1 MQNGKIVHGMY
12 MRKER
17 KVVSRL
23 KGPKYRPTFI
33 RKWRKHRGLTL
44 ERLGDSIGMSHAS
57 LSRIETGD
65 QPYSQ
70 AVLEAVA
77 DRLSTDVASLLMRDP
92 LEPDAIWSLWE
103 RAKPGERRMILDI
116 ARTIVKTGNS
126 RAA

>member
-1 MQNGKIVHGMY
+1 MY
-12 MRKER
+12 MARKER

-23 KGPKYRPTFI
+23 KGPKFRPTFL
-33 RKWRKHRGLTL
+33 RKWRKYRGLTL

-57 LSRIETGD
+57 LSRIETGE

-70 AVLEAVA
+70 AMLEAVA
-77 DRLSTDVASLLMRDP
+77 DRLSTDVASLIMRDP
-92 LEPDAIWSLWE
+92 TDPDAIWSLWE

-116 ARTIVKTGNS
+116 ARTIVKANTG